1 MMRWLLAALIAA
13 SFLGRP
19 ALASAESFIPSTADS
34 AEIQRLTDT
43 YFKLLDNRDYAA
55 AYAMQT
61 PGMQATMPFHEW
73 LAVSQQSRQ
82 QMGDLQERK
91 QAKVTWYLDP
101 PDSPGPGLY
110 AAVDFVSRYANSRQ
124 HSEYLIWFRKKK
136 PDAFM
141 LTRHETTFLVDQVSN
156 ADTDSMP
163 AAGAQP
169 VASLPK
175 AKPLEEAEGDVIGF
189 QNVDTARSALTAR
202 QGTKT
207 QLMEDGW
214 VVIHDSSDRS
224 IWSFTPAEHPAHPA
238 VVKRYVYE
246 ENGHVMLGMKALCQA
261 GKSAC
266 DQLIRQFQEMNE
278 QLTRKMHSDRKTDP

>member
-1 MMRWLLAALIAA
+1 MRWLLAALIAA
-13 SFLGRP
+13 SFMGRSS
-19 ALASAESFIPSTADS
+19 LASAEDYIPSTADS
-34 AEIQRLTDT
+34 AEIQRLTDR

-73 LAVSQQSRQ
+73 FAISQRSRQ
-82 QMGDLQERK
+82 QLGDLQERK
-91 QAKVTWYLDP
+91 QTKVTWYLDP

-124 HSEYLIWFRKKK
+124 HSEYLVWFREKK

-141 LTRHETTFLVDQVSN
+141 LTRHETAFLVDQASA
-156 ADTDSMP
+156 ADTGSMR

-169 VASLPK
+169 VASLPDE
-175 AKPLEEAEGDVIGF
+175 KPLEEAESDVIGF
-189 QNVDTARSALTAR
+189 QSVDAARNALTAR
-202 QGTKT
+202 QGTRT

-214 VVIHDSSDRS
+214 LVIHDSSDQS
-224 IWSFTPAEHPAHPA
+224 IWSFTPADHPAHPA

-261 GKSAC
+261 GKPAC

-278 QLTRKMHSDRKTDP
+278 QLTRKMHGDQKPDP